1 MAADPIFSPSFGNR
15 PSKLVGREPVLAE
28 LLAGL
33 GSVPG
38 SRDRAVVLLGQRGS
52 GKTVLLWE
60 LAERASDA
68 GFVVATPTIASDGML
83 ERIVEKIQDAGESGM
98 DKRKLRLA
106 GGNLGALGFSA
117 GLQFTREVQES
128 KSFQHK
134 LTQLARALSKQ
145 GKGILVLV
153 DELQANSP
161 EIRQLVIAYQELVGE
176 GLNIAMVMAGLP
188 GAVSATLNDKVLTF
202 LNRARKTELGP
213 LSFADVDAFYKD
225 SFERLG
231 LSLSSDLRRTAS
243 HAVNGSPYLLQL
255 IGHNMALYSPEGGAL
270 DEESV
275 GEALRT
281 AQEDYENDV
290 CKTTLAALSARDV
303 DFLHAMV
310 EVGVPTKM
318 ADVAKAMGESPDY
331 AQKYRRRL
339 MDSGIILSPERGKV
353 SFAVPYL
360 EEYLRARV

>member
-1 MAADPIFSPSFGNR
+1 M
-15 PSKLVGREPVLAE
+15 
-28 LLAGL
+28 
-33 GSVPG
+33 
-38 SRDRAVVLLGQRGS
+38 
-52 GKTVLLWE
+52 
-60 LAERASDA
+60 AERASDA

-106 GGNLGALGFSA
+106 GGSLGALGFSA

-134 LTQLARALSKQ
+134 LTQLVRVLSKQ

-176 GLNIAMVMAGLP
+176 GLNIAMV
-188 GAVSATLNDKVLTF
+188 
-202 LNRARKTELGP
+202 
-213 LSFADVDAFYKD
+213 
-225 SFERLG
+225 
-231 LSLSSDLRRTAS
+231 
-243 HAVNGSPYLLQL
+243 
-255 IGHNMALYSPEGGAL
+255 
-270 DEESV
+270 
-275 GEALRT
+275 
-281 AQEDYENDV
+281 
-290 CKTTLAALSARDV
+290 
-303 DFLHAMV
+303 
-310 EVGVPTKM
+310 EVGVPAKM